1 MSIVLC
7 KNCYTTHYEH
17 TQHTTFN
24 TAPAYVFYRIC
35 TICQRMHDAKQFEIE
50 INGDIPPH
58 ICYGLDTDPARMRL
72 DYVGWDN
79 SRGVKGFICR
89 GCGKG
94 YWCDIDKIPREPG
107 ALREVEP
114 EEERL
119 FAEMF
124 GQHRRNGGIET
135 LDVIELKRK
144 GGENAMI
151 RVRYNEQTG
160 QMETYEDGL
169 GEGVGVD
176 VTACIGAAVNPV
188 NAPVS
193 AAPAYVGTFAP
204 SHTFT
209 TVPPGVPIQEVM
221 AAPTSVAPVPAP
233 EPAQE
238 QPLPI
243 KEDIAPEMLHAA
255 RQVLQQ
261 AIMLTAG
268 IDAAITARQQMRD
281 TIAIMTCPYSVRD
294 LLTRGDGP
302 QDTVVVVS
310 VAGGETDLE
319 HYQVHGRVYSSKTKR
334 LGKKVFQVYTQ
345 KYQWQSLPE
354 KYEGKMEKVIKVY
367 TQKHQWKVYLEGEEI
382 PE

>member
-17 TQHTTFN
+17 TQHIPF
-24 TAPAYVFYRIC
+24 AAVPAYVFYRIC

-114 EEERL
+114 EEEKL

-135 LDVIELKRK
+135 LDKIELKRK

-160 QMETYEDGL
+160 QMETYDDGL
-169 GEGVGVD
+169 GD
-176 VTACIGAAVNPV
+176 ACVTP
-188 NAPVS
+188 APS
-193 AAPAYVGTFAP
+193 P

-261 AIMLTAG
+261 VIMLTVG
-268 IDAAITARQQMRD
+268 IEKATTARQQMRD
-281 TIAIMTCPYSVRD
+281 AIAIMTCPYSVRD

-310 VAGGETDLE
+310 VTGGETDLE
-319 HYQVHGRVYSSKTKR
+319 YYQVHGRVYSPKTKR
-334 LGKKVFQVYTQ
+334 LGKKVFRVYTQ
-345 KYQWQSLPE
+345 KYQWRMLSE
-354 KYEGKMEKVIKVY
+354 KYEGK
-367 TQKHQWKVYLEGEEI
+367 LEEVTEQHEYG
-382 PE
+382 